1 MTRGL
6 DKNHDW
12 TFGNGLNNYKTGDDE
27 IAQNVKT
34 RLLSFQNDWY
44 LDEGAEIDWLTL
56 LGQKN
61 NEASIRAE
69 VERVTLETDGVI
81 RVNRVEVTVAN
92 RNASIIVEF
101 DTINNENLTSE
112 VSVNG

>member
-1 MTRGL
+1 MTRGI

-34 RLLSFQNDWY
+34 RLLSFKNDWY
-44 LDEGAEIDWLTL
+44 LDEDAEIDWLTL
-56 LGQKN
+56 LGQRN
-61 NEASIRAE
+61 NEASIKAE

-81 RVNRVEVTVAN
+81 RVNRVDITVAN

-101 DTINNENLTSE
+101 DTINNENIISE

>member
-1 MTRGL
+1 MTRGI

-34 RLLSFQNDWY
+34 RLLSFKNDWY
-44 LDEGAEIDWLTL
+44 LDEDAEIDWLTL
-56 LGQKN
+56 LGQRN
-61 NEASIRAE
+61 NEASIKAE
-69 VERVTLETDGVI
+69 VERVTLETYGVI

-92 RNASIIVEF
+92 RNASITVEF
-101 DTINNENLTSE
+101 DTINNENLISE

>member
-34 RLLSFQNDWY
+34 RLLSFENDWY

-61 NEASIRAE
+61 NKKAIEEE
-69 VERVTLETDGVI
+69 VYRVTMATDGVL

-92 RNASIIVEF
+92 RSASIIVEF
-101 DTINNENLTSE
+101 DTINNEKLTSE
-112 VSVNG
+112 VTVNG

>member
-6 DKNHDW
+6 DKGHDW
-12 TFGNGLNNYKTGDDE
+12 TFGNGLNNYKTGDEE

-34 RLLSFQNDWY
+34 RLLSFENDWF

-61 NEASIRAE
+61 NKKAIEEE
-69 VERVTLETDGVI
+69 VYRVTMATEGVL
-81 RVNRVEVTVAN
+81 RVNRTEVTVAN

-101 DTINNENLTSE
+101 DTINNENITSE
-112 VSVNG
+112 VTVNG

>member
-44 LDEGAEIDWLTL
+44 LDEGAEIDWITL

-61 NEASIRAE
+61 NEASIKAE

-81 RVNRVEVTVAN
+81 RVNRVDVSVAN